1 MVGEKRIFKKLR
13 HFSYERDLLK
23 QEIGFEAALEA
34 NIYIYTYLN
43 RCLNTSSLIN
53 NFIKKNE
60 NSVGILVCNDV

>member
-34 NIYIYTYLN
+34 NIYIL
-43 RCLNTSSLIN
+43 
-53 NFIKKNE
+53 K
-60 NSVGILVCNDV
+60 